1 MRPRVLLHGLLA
13 LPGLT
18 VLVMYAGSGDGRIPP
33 PSDVADPVLVRRVAA
48 SNGELQAD
56 SVRSTSAIIRI
67 DTARVD
73 SVRLWYTR
81 HDTVQVPM
89 PSPPIKGGIPFG
101 AWECTAPD
109 NLGPFNLCIRSA
121 GSWITPEL
129 KALQP
134 FGGKLLL
141 SQGGYS
147 KFQNPDKTY
156 NAEKYY
162 DWVQSLKPQ
171 VKQWQRYLADGTL
184 MGVQVIDD
192 IGKTNWGGVPITKAQ
207 IEEMSKWWK
216 ELMPGITTFVREKA
230 TGLAGYPWEYL
241 DGSITQYN
249 ARYMGDITKWR
260 DSNVVAA
267 RDNKLALML
276 SLNVLNGGKVVPG
289 CYHADE
295 DEYCAMTP
303 IELLSL
309 GAVQIATP
317 EACGVATW
325 KISPTYLAQ
334 PGIADAFKSLAT
346 LAALRSALP
355 CRRPR

>member
-18 VLVMYAGSGDGRIPP
+18 VLIMYAGSGDERVPP
-33 PSDVADPVLVRRVAA
+33 PPDVEDPVLVRRLVTAP
-48 SNGELQAD
+48 NDELVAD
-56 SVRSTSAIIRI
+56 SIRSTSAIIRI
-67 DTARVD
+67 DTVRVD

-81 HDTVQVPM
+81 RDTVQIPM
-89 PSPPIKGGIPFG
+89 PPPPIKTGIPFG
-101 AWECTAPD
+101 AWECTVD

-121 GSWITPEL
+121 GSWITKEL
-129 KALQP
+129 AELQP
-134 FGGKLLL
+134 AGVKLLL

-147 KFQNPDKTY
+147 KFQNSDKTY
-156 NAEKYY
+156 NPDKYY
-162 DWVQSLKPQ
+162 AWVQTLKPH
-171 VKQWQRYLADGTL
+171 VKQWQRYLVDGTL

-192 IGKTNWGGVPITKAQ
+192 IGKTNWGGVAITRAQ
-207 IEEMSKWWK
+207 IDEMAEWWK
-216 ELMPGITTFVREKA
+216 QLMPGITTFVREKA
-230 TGLAGYPWEYL
+230 TGLAGYPWTNL

-267 RDNKLALML
+267 KSNKLALML
-276 SLNVLNGGKVVPG
+276 SMNVLNGGKIVPG

-295 DEYCAMTP
+295 EEYCAMTP
-303 IELLSL
+303 LELLAL

-334 PGIADAFKSLAT
+334 PGIAEAFKSLAT

-355 CRRPR
+355 CRRPG

>member
-1 MRPRVLLHGLLA
+1 MRPRVLLHGLMA

-18 VLVMYAGSGDGRIPP
+18 VLVMYAGSGDERVPP
-33 PSDVADPVLVRRVAA
+33 PSEVADPVLVRRVAV
-48 SNGELQAD
+48 SNDELLAD
-56 SVRSTSAIIRI
+56 SIRSTSTIVRI

-81 HDTVQVPM
+81 HDTVQVPA
-89 PSPPIKGGIPFG
+89 PPIQTGIPFG
-101 AWECTAPD
+101 AWECTAPN

-129 KALQP
+129 AALRP

-156 NAEKYY
+156 NPTKYY
-162 DWVQSLKPQ
+162 NWVQTLKPH
-171 VKQWQRYLADGTL
+171 VPQWQRYLADGTL

-192 IGKTNWGGVPITKAQ
+192 IGKTNWGRVAITKAQ
-207 IEEMSKWWK
+207 MDEMAGWWK
-216 ELMPGITTFVREKA
+216 QLMPGITTFVREKA
-230 TGLAGYPWEYL
+230 TGLGGYPWTNL

-267 RDNKLALML
+267 KANKLVLLL
-276 SLNVLNGGKVVPG
+276 SMNVLDGGKIVPG
-289 CYHADE
+289 CYHGDD

-303 IELLSL
+303 LELLAF
-309 GAVQIATP
+309 GALEIATP

-325 KISPTYLAQ
+325 KISPSYLAQ
-334 PGIADAFKSLAT
+334 PGIAEALKSLAT

-355 CRRPR
+355 CRRPG